1 MSWWRFWYYLQWN
14 AKDLRRAV
22 LAQSNPNP
30 HIRPMKP
37 RIYQTLGLLAAL
49 GTGTALAQTTPRAA
63 DLGKLS
69 RSLETVVA
77 RVGPAVVQ
85 IRVTAYGPVPGA
97 STGTSALLGTQR
109 STGSGVVLSRD
120 GFIVTNAH
128 VIEGGRRFV
137 VVIPRPAV
145 AGVPGRSALP
155 PVSQEVPATLVG
167 TDRETDLAVLKVAL
181 PDLAYARLGNSDS
194 LTPGQVV
201 LAFGSPF
208 GLASS
213 VTMGVISAVGRQLR
227 DEDRMIYI
235 QTDTPINPG
244 NSGGPLV
251 SADGLVVGI
260 NTLIFSQSGGSEG
273 IGFAAPGNI
282 VRFVYEQ
289 IRAHGRV
296 RRGQIGVFAQTIT
309 PALAAGLRLSR
320 EWGVVLG
327 DVYPNSP
334 AARAGLRVGDVILSV
349 DGKPMENGRQF
360 DVTLYQRR
368 VGTPVNLEIARGLQR
383 LTLKIPV
390 LERED
395 EIDRLRGMVT
405 PEQNLIARLGILG
418 LDLTPELV
426 RLIPNLR
433 STSGVVVA
441 GVAMDAAGQSGPGP
455 GDVIYAVNGEP
466 VRTLADLR
474 SAIDQI
480 APAGTAV
487 LHVGR
492 EGQLRYLVVTLE

>member
-1 MSWWRFWYYLQWN
+1 MM
-14 AKDLRRAV
+14 RRITQSLIV
-22 LAQSNPNP
+22 LTFVGTGN
-30 HIRPMKP
+30 
-37 RIYQTLGLLAAL
+37 AL
-49 GTGTALAQTTPRAA
+49 GQSRTQAG
-63 DLGKLS
+63 DLGRLS
-69 RSLETVVA
+69 QSLEKVVA
-77 RVGPAVVQ
+77 KVRPAVVQ
-85 IRVTAYGPVPGA
+85 IRVTAYGPVPGGA
-97 STGTSALLGTQR
+97 TAASALLGNQR

-137 VVIPRPAV
+137 VVLPRPAV
-145 AGVPGRSALP
+145 SGVPGRSALA
-155 PVSQEVPATLVG
+155 PVSQEVPAKLVG
-167 TDRETDLAVLKVAL
+167 ADRETDLAILRVAL
-181 PDLAYARLGNSDS
+181 TDLPFARLGDSDS

-213 VTMGVISAVGRQLR
+213 VTMGVVSAVGRQLR

-251 SADGLVVGI
+251 SADGEVVGI

-273 IGFAAPGNI
+273 IGFAAPANI
-282 VRFVYEQ
+282 VRFVFEQ
-289 IRAHGRV
+289 IRSTGRV

-334 AARAGLRVGDVILSV
+334 AAQAGLRIGDVILSV

-368 VGTPVNLEIARGLQR
+368 VGTRVQLEIGRGLQR
-383 LTLKIPV
+383 LTIPV
-390 LERED
+390 STVERQD
-395 EIDRLRGMVT
+395 EVDRLRELVT
-405 PEQNLIARLGILG
+405 PERNLVPRLGILG
-418 LDLTPELV
+418 LDVTAELA
-426 RLIPNLR
+426 RLLPGLR
-433 STSGVVVA
+433 AASGVVVA
-441 GVAMDAAGQSGPGP
+441 GVATDAQGPSGLVP
-455 GDVIYAVNGEP
+455 GDVIYGINGEP
-466 VRTLADLR
+466 VRTLADL
-474 SAIDQI
+474 Q
-480 APAGTAV
+480 TAV
-487 LHVGR
+487 AQVAPSGTPVLQVGR
-492 EGQLRYLVVTLE
+492 EGQLRYITVTIE